1 MILQPENSFLAQDPF
16 RVDLF
21 DLEFLPP
28 WYPKLCPVWPL
39 SNFLK
44 FDFLRMNLLPK
55 HGTEFASKDYWT
67 DFFDK
72 RKDPFEWYGTYW
84 ELAFVMQKYVKST
97 DEILMVGLVFQNQGV
112 YHRTMSSNPK
122 TVHLDGR
129 QVTGMVHSIL
139 GPDRYLS
146 NSAEVQSLSILKHLC
161 RLR

>member
-1 MILQPENSFLAQDPF
+1 
-16 RVDLF
+16 
-21 DLEFLPP
+21 
-28 WYPKLCPVWPL
+28 
-39 SNFLK
+39 
-44 FDFLRMNLLPK
+44 MNLLPK

-112 YHRTMSSNPK
+112 YHRTMSSYPK
-122 TVHLDGR
+122 TVNLDGR
-129 QVTGMVHSIL
+129 GVIGMVHSTL
-139 GPDRYLS
+139 VWNL
-146 NSAEVQSLSILKHLC
+146 SLSILKHLC

>member
-1 MILQPENSFLAQDPF
+1 MVISPGNNFLAQDPF
-16 RVDLF
+16 RVGLF
-21 DLEFLPP
+21 DFEFLPP
-28 WYPKLCPVWPL
+28 WLPKLCPAWPL

-122 TVHLDGR
+122 TVNLDGR
-129 QVTGMVHSIL
+129 QVTRMVHSIL

-146 NSAEVQSLSILKHLC
+146 NSAGVQSLSILKHLC

>member
-1 MILQPENSFLAQDPF
+1 
-16 RVDLF
+16 
-21 DLEFLPP
+21 
-28 WYPKLCPVWPL
+28 
-39 SNFLK
+39 
-44 FDFLRMNLLPK
+44 MNLLPK

-112 YHRTMSSNPK
+112 YHRKMSSNPK
-122 TVHLDGR
+122 NNQLGRTTGYWDG
-129 QVTGMVHSIL
+129 SF
-139 GPDRYLS
+139 
-146 NSAEVQSLSILKHLC
+146 NFSLSILKHLC